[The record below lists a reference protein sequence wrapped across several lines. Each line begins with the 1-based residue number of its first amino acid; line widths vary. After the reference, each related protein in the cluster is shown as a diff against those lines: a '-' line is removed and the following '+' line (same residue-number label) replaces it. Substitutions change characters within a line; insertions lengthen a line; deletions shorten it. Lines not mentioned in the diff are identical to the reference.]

1 MRSILLSYMSNEI
14 RFKSFEEF
22 KKFLEKKDLEI
33 KNKAAKEDKK
43 NEIRKD

>member
-1 MRSILLSYMSNEI
+1 MSNEI